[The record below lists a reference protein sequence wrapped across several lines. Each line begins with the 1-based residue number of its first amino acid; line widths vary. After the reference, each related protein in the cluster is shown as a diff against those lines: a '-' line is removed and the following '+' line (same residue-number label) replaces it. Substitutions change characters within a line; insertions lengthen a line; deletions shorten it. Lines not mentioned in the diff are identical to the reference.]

1 MPSPDQE
8 QLTGLTS
15 DQARAALERF
25 GTNALPAKPPRA
37 LLGRIFAQL
46 SNALIYLLL
55 AALAIDLAA
64 WLMAGAIGVPLEAL
78 AILAIILLNA
88 GLGVLQEYRS
98 EQALLELQRLGAP
111 RAWALRDQSFVRID
125 AAELVPG
132 DVVRL
137 EAGDRVPADGIV
149 AAPESLSVDESVLTG
164 EAMPVDKSVA
174 EELLCGTLVTHGH
187 CLMSVSRTGKNS
199 NMGKL
204 AASIG
209 AIDTTKTPLEQ
220 RVAELGGRIARVVLV
235 LCVGVALLGFAV
247 QGLSHPLPILMF
259 AVAFGVAVVPEG
271 MPTMM
276 TLALAFGVQRMA
288 RRRAVVRRLAAVEAL
303 GSVTVIATDKT
314 GTLTENRLTVEQ
326 VDAPGHDED
335 ALLAMVLANDSDP
348 ASGAGDPLELAL
360 VEYATKRGT
369 DVVGLHQ
376 AYPRLSSRGFDSQW
390 RCMRATVIGQGGQET
405 AFLKGAPEA
414 ILARCQ
420 MSDVERAKVL
430 LRVEE
435 AARQGLKVLG
445 LARGPA
451 AAETDLTFIGLVSLG
466 DPPRPEAKA
475 AVLAARRAG
484 IRVLMITGDHAATAN
499 AIARAVGIDATQ
511 VVEGVEL
518 GESDAD
524 LDRRIENSHIF
535 ARMLPEHKLRLIE
548 RLQAKGEVVAMTG
561 DGLNDAPALKRADVG
576 VAMGARGSEVAR
588 EVADVVLLDD
598 NFATIVAAVEEGRS
612 IYANVQSFVRFS
624 FSSNVALMILVLG
637 AAAGSLL
644 FGLRTNDGSLLLPFT
659 ALQILWINFLGDGP
673 PALAI
678 ALDSGKS
685 MLLDPPRPPHAPL
698 LDRLATKFIVADG
711 LLKGG
716 LGLLLLVLLP
726 ALGASF
732 VQTATAVFLYEGIAK
747 LLSMFPA
754 RRLHGQLHRNPWIVA
769 ASVASVALQLACV
782 LVGPLRDV
790 MGLVPLP
797 GYFLAIVALALL
809 STLALGEV
817 ILRVLRPKLQPAPI
831 PLAA

>member
-1 MPSPDQE
+1 M
-8 QLTGLTS
+8 TGLTS
-15 DQARAALERF
+15 NQAREALERV
-25 GTNALPAKPPRA
+25 GSNSLPAKPPRA
-37 LLGRIFAQL
+37 LLVRIFAQL
-46 SNALIYLLL
+46 KNALIYLLL
-55 AALAIDLAA
+55 AALAVDLAA
-64 WLMAGAIGVPLEAL
+64 WLLEGAVGVPLEAL
-78 AILAIILLNA
+78 AILAVIFLNA
-88 GLGVLQEYRS
+88 ALGVLQEYRS

-111 RAWALRDQSFVRID
+111 RAWALRDESFVRID

-137 EAGDRVPADGIV
+137 EAGDRVPADGTTL
-149 AAPESLSVDESVLTG
+149 APESLSVDESVLTG
-164 EAMPVDKSVA
+164 EFMPVDKTDG
-174 EELLCGTLVTHGH
+174 EELLSGTLVTHGH
-187 CLMSVSRTGKNS
+187 CLMSVSRTGKYS

-209 AIDTTKTPLEQ
+209 AIDTGKTPLEQ

-235 LCVGVALLGFAV
+235 LCVGVAVLGFSV
-247 QGLSHPLPILMF
+247 QGWSHPLPILMF

-360 VEYATKRGT
+360 AAYATKRGT
-369 DVVGLHQ
+369 DVLGLHQ
-376 AYPRLSSRGFDSQW
+376 AYPRLSTRGFDSQW
-390 RCMRATVIGQGGQET
+390 RCMRVTVIGPDAQET

-420 MSDVERAKVL
+420 MADAERARVL
-430 LRVEE
+430 RRVEE
-435 AARQGLKVLG
+435 AARQGFKVLG
-445 LARGPA
+445 LARGR
-451 AAETDLTFIGLVSLG
+451 AEAESDLTFIGLVSLG
-466 DPPRPEAKA
+466 DPARPEARA

-484 IRVLMITGDHAATAN
+484 IRVLMITGDHAATAS
-499 AIARAVGIDATQ
+499 AIAHAVGIDTTH
-511 VVEGVEL
+511 VVDGAEL
-518 GESDAD
+518 GDTDAAVD
-524 LDRRIENSHIF
+524 ERVANSNIF

-576 VAMGARGSEVAR
+576 VAMGGRGSEVAR

-624 FSSNVALMILVLG
+624 FSSNVALMILILG

-644 FGLRTNDGSLLLPFT
+644 FGLRTSEGSLLLPFT

-685 MLLDPPRPPHAPL
+685 MLLDPPRAPHAPL

-716 LGLLLLVLLP
+716 LGLLLLVVLP

-732 VQTATAVFLYEGIAK
+732 VQTATAVFLYEGVAK

-754 RRLHGQLHRNPWIVA
+754 RRLHGQLRPNSWIVA
-769 ASVASVALQLACV
+769 ASVVSVALQLGCV
-782 LVGPLRDV
+782 LLAPLRNV
-790 MGLVPLP
+790 MGLVLLP
-797 GYFLAIVALALL
+797 TYYLLIVALALL
-809 STLALGEV
+809 TTLAFGEV
-817 ILRVLRPKLQPAPI
+817 TVRFLRPKLQQRDIA
-831 PLAA
+831 LAA